1 MAEPIVLPDP
11 PLGDGVVTLR
21 PWRDADV
28 VPITAACQAPDISR
42 YTTVPSPYTEADA
55 AAFIARSHDEL
66 AAGEGVH
73 LAVVAADDDHRVLG
87 AIGMDLG
94 GSVATV
100 GYWVA
105 PDARHLGAASR
116 ALRLVTPWAF
126 EALGLSVVLAEIR
139 VGNEASVHVA
149 RAAGYEQTG
158 AIDLPETPEN
168 PDILLFARRSG

>member
-1 MAEPIVLPDP
+1 MAEAIVLPDP

-28 VPITAACQAPDISR
+28 SQMTAACQSADISR

-55 AAFIARSHDEL
+55 AAFIARSHAQL
-66 AAGEGVH
+66 VAGEGVH
-73 LAVVAADDDHRVLG
+73 LAVVDAEDDERVLA

-94 GSVATV
+94 GSVATI

-105 PDARHLGAASR
+105 PDARGRSAASR

-126 EALGLSVVLAEIR
+126 EALGLSVLLAEIR
-139 VGNEASVHVA
+139 VGNEASIRVA
-149 RAAGYEQTG
+149 RAAGYQQTG

-168 PDILLFARRSG
+168 PDILLFARRPA